1 MSQSCRRLRAS
12 PRDKNSPNDTHSD
25 AHREPSNDE
34 PSNDEPSNDE
44 PSNDEPSN
52 DEPSNDE
59 PSNDEP
65 SNDEPSKWR
74 GDDVAGWVLRLWKSR
89 FLM

>member
-1 MSQSCRRLRAS
+1 MSHSCRRLRAS
-12 PRDKNSPNDTHSD
+12 PRDKNSHSD
-25 AHREPSNDE
+25 AHREPNNDE
-34 PSNDEPSNDE
+34 PSSN
-44 PSNDEPSN
+44 
-52 DEPSNDE
+52 E

-74 GDDVAGWVLRLWKSR
+74 GGDVAGWVLRLWKSR